1 MRRPFYILMVML
13 AVGMAGKAGFSAPSP
28 SLQQDRLEG
37 RWEGTVQSP
46 AGDSKAAAIFK
57 KNGDSYTGT
66 MSRLR
71 GDGDFPLGPVKL
83 DGDKVTASA
92 HFDIPQGALDLKL
105 DLTLSGDTLK
115 GKGEASIGGQT
126 FELTYDLKR
135 AAQGAAAQSASGQSA
150 RPSQGE
156 GQAQPQRRPVVP
168 QPQQQQSL
176 DYFIGR
182 WSYRW
187 MGRESPLG
195 PGGPFEATATFA
207 AIPDSKFIEGRI
219 ESKSDGASTPLT
231 IGFDEDTKMLVF
243 DERWPNGVDVLSM
256 GDWRSPVAIRFQ
268 VAPIKI
274 KNQVLRLKRTIS
286 VISAFSFSLTEELSV
301 DGGPFERLGQGMFT
315 KAPTAAA
322 APQK

>member
-1 MRRPFYILMVML
+1 MRRPFYVLILML
-13 AVGMAGKAGFSAPSP
+13 AVGMAWEAALGAPTP

-46 AGDSKAAAIFK
+46 AGDSKAVAIFK
-57 KNGDSYTGT
+57 KNGDAYTGT

-83 DGDKVTASA
+83 DGDKVTAST

-115 GKGEASIGGQT
+115 GKGEASLGGQT

-135 AAQGAAAQSASGQSA
+135 SSASTAAQGPAQPA
-150 RPSQGE
+150 RPQGE
-156 GQAQPQRRPVVP
+156 GQPQPQRRPVVP
-168 QPQQQQSL
+168 QPQQKQSL
-176 DYFIGR
+176 DYFVGQ

-187 MGRESPLG
+187 VGRESPLG

-219 ESKSDGASTPLT
+219 ESKSDGVSTPLT

-268 VAPIKI
+268 VAPVKI

>member
-1 MRRPFYILMVML
+1 MRRPFYLLMVML
-13 AVGMAGKAGFSAPSP
+13 AVGMVGGAGFAASP

-46 AGDSKAAAIFK
+46 AGDSKAVAIFK
-57 KNGDSYTGT
+57 KSGDAYTGT

-83 DGDKVTASA
+83 DGDKVTAST

-115 GKGEASIGGQT
+115 GKGEASLGGQT

-135 AAQGAAAQSASGQSA
+135 SSASTAAQGPAQPA
-150 RPSQGE
+150 RPQGE
-156 GQAQPQRRPVVP
+156 GQPQPQRRPVVP
-168 QPQQQQSL
+168 QPQQKQSL
-176 DYFIGR
+176 DYFVGQ

-187 MGRESPLG
+187 VGRESPLG

-207 AIPDSKFIEGRI
+207 AVPDSKFIEGRI
-219 ESKSDGASTPLT
+219 ESKSDGVSTPLT

-268 VAPIKI
+268 VAPVKI

-322 APQK
+322 ATQK